1 MAWSVCVYCGS
12 RTGDSPLF
20 MQAARQVGELIARS
34 GGRLVYGGGKV
45 GLMGAVADATLAAGG
60 TVLGVIPQAL
70 MDREVGHRGITE
82 LQVVD
87 TMHERKLAMA
97 EAADAFLALP
107 GGIGTLEELY
117 EMWSWQQLG
126 YHDKPVALLNVDG
139 FYDALLEFT
148 RVSHQRGLMS
158 GAQFDALMVDTD
170 APRLLQRLQQAAARA
185 TGPDDY
191 SAL

>member
-1 MAWSVCVYCGS
+1 MAWSVAVYCGS
-12 RTGDSPLF
+12 RMGDSPLF
-20 MQAARQVGELIARS
+20 VQAARQVGELIARS

-45 GLMGAVADATLAAGG
+45 GLMGAVADAALAAGG
-60 TVLGVIPQAL
+60 PVLGVIPQAL

-82 LQVVD
+82 LQVVH

-97 EAADAFLALP
+97 EASDAFLALP

-139 FYDALLEFT
+139 FYDALLDFT
-148 RVSHQRGLMS
+148 RTSHQRGLMS
-158 GAQFDALMVDTD
+158 QAQFDALLVDTD

-191 SAL
+191 TSA